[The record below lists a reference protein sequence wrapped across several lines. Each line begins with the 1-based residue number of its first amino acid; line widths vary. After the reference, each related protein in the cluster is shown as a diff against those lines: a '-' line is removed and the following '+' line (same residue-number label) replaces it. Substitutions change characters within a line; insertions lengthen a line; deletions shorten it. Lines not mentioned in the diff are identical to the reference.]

1 MPQTLTGLRLT
12 TAPNMVRRN
21 AGAADFNIMEI
32 TSALRQSRPAESV
45 SVSVI
50 LNASAVR
57 HLDFYNERQ
66 LQLRV
71 PTINRHAVR
80 RDRGHQVFV
89 ISDHKLTQNVNV

>member
-1 MPQTLTGLRLT
+1 MPQTATGLRLT
-12 TAPNMVRRN
+12 TAPHIVRRN

-32 TSALRQSRPAESV
+32 TGALRQSRSAKSV
-45 SVSVI
+45 SASVI
-50 LNASAVR
+50 LKASAMR
-57 HLDFYNERQ
+57 HLEFQNERQ